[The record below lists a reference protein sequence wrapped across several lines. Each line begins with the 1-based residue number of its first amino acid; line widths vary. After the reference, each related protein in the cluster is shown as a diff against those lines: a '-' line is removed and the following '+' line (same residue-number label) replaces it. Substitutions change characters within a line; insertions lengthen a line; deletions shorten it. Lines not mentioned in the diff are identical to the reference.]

1 MYWEEDAATAAAF
14 CTSSWA
20 SSMLCWALL
29 PGTAVPLP
37 PTPHGTAG
45 RALHNCSGPAC
56 CKTPLCPICVR
67 CTRN

>member
-45 RALHNCSGPAC
+45 PYTTALALRVV
-56 CKTPLCPICVR
+56 KR
-67 CTRN
+67 Y